1 MTRPCCTGEAK
12 ARRCARPRAG
22 AAASI
27 LPGAVLLLLPK
38 CPLCL
43 AAWLTAV
50 TGIGF
55 PAAAAAG
62 IRGLIVAFW
71 VAAVALAAA
80 QIIRRRLKSWTY
92 GDSLPSV
99 RLLRQ
104 WRKVLSTTSRVQVSR
119 SISVRILSRILRSGW
134 QIDC

>member
-1 MTRPCCTGEAK
+1 MTRPCCTGEAQ
-12 ARRCARPRAG
+12 AQRFARPRAG

-43 AAWLTAV
+43 AAWLTAA

-71 VAAVALAAA
+71 VAAVALAAV

-99 RLLRQ
+99 RLWRQ
-104 WRKVLSTTSRVQVSR
+104 WRKVLSTASRARANR
-119 SISVRILSRILRSGW
+119 SISARIHSKIPPTALP
-134 QIDC
+134 IDC